1 MQSATRMRLTLA
13 RCSLISVALLG
24 SFVLFAGLAQSQS
37 SKSDWFR
44 VPLTGGKLQGYTWGF
59 AAKGSREKPLKQ
71 ICAVVAEIAPRDP
84 DTEYVESSETS
95 SCGSLLRETDSI
107 SIGSEFGTGSEA
119 TVLRTILYPRDVRRV
134 AFVLAGGQEATYRAK
149 GIKVK
154 NRKAKGI
161 PFFRYLVAQFSAE
174 ACIQRIV
181 SYDGRGRVIERE
193 KGDEICP
200 QGA

>member
-1 MQSATRMRLTLA
+1 MRLA
-13 RCSLISVALLG
+13 SSRCTFISGVVLG
-24 SFVLFAGLAQSQS
+24 CFVLFAGSAQSQS

-44 VPLTGGKLQGYTWGF
+44 VPLKGGELHGFTWGF
-59 AAKGSREKPLKQ
+59 AAKGLKERPLQQ

-84 DTEYVESSETS
+84 DAGYVEASETS
-95 SCGSLLRETDSI
+95 SCDSLLQATDSI
-107 SIGSEFGTGSEA
+107 SMGSEFGTGSDA
-119 TVLRTILYPRDVRRV
+119 TVLRTVLYPKDVRRV
-134 AFVLAGGQEATYRAK
+134 TFVLAGGEELTYRAT

-161 PFFRYLVAQFSAE
+161 PFFRYLAARFSAE

>member
-1 MQSATRMRLTLA
+1 MLTMKARARLASGVLLA
-13 RCSLISVALLG
+13 
-24 SFVLFAGLAQSQS
+24 SFVLFAGLVQSQS
-37 SKSDWFR
+37 PESDWFN

-59 AAKGSREKPLKQ
+59 AAKGSKEKPLKQ

-84 DTEYVESSETS
+84 DGSYVEASETS
-95 SCGSLLRETDSI
+95 SCDSLLQATDSI
-107 SIGSEFGTGSEA
+107 SIGSEFGTGSDA
-119 TVLRTILYPRDVRRV
+119 TVLRTALYPRDVRRV
-134 AFVLAGGQEATYRAK
+134 TFVLAGGEEPTYRAK

-154 NRKAKGI
+154 NRKAKDI

-181 SYDGRGRVIERE
+181 SYDGRGRVIEKE